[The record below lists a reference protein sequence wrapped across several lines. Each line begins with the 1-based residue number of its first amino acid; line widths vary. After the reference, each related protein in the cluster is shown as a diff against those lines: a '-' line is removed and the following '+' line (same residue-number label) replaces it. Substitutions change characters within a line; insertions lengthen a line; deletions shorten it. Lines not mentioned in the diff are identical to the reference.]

1 MGSLQRLSNRS
12 LGSTSCR
19 QFPTLV
25 LPLAL
30 LFPRTVWAL
39 RDDLTF
45 QFEQHAKEK
54 AANLLTVQD
63 SDWPCTRNNFTSIH
77 ERIGNHSSEQ
87 LVRIRCHEPLLLLV
101 QRDLLMIRRLKEIMN
116 SKDFE
121 EKKFPAN
128 FISDEKRKKLI
139 WSTIET
145 AANAVGFGLH
155 GAPAL
160 ADNIIFNGAAP
171 MYDYAKYAL
180 ELKHEKKANATRE
193 QAKNLFDSAGK
204 KVSSY
209 FSDMLLGM
217 LYDLY
222 AKMDFTIKAVGE
234 GGPMI
239 TTTTAF
245 EDEVG
250 NPLQWNSLG
259 AGTPLH
265 LNPDPKLQKEG
276 KTAVSVSGNWYVRGQ
291 DKGWISIEGWVD
303 DTSVSTKGGFLRWKG
318 SKHLQACKEMQEPC
332 RSKDQAVSIQEG
344 QLFKVVTLA
353 VSDTGLYFWQLA
365 GGIGFVP
372 WFDPYKKNMEGPLP
386 SDEATAVATELEKT
400 VTLPS
405 ASDMASFKG
414 LSKFNH
420 MWGSKPAQ
428 TSKVVLG
435 GLLFIG
441 GIFTHGLLW
450 IAASAYGVAAGVTD
464 AGLTMVLTEL
474 LSSHVGYVLLALAN
488 FEKELFAG
496 RTSHQTCR
504 PGSDDACAEGFACVG
519 RGVFQKGTF
528 TYPISNNV
536 SPTGKCVKSPQRQL
550 MPLNEVCSVD
560 IDCASGIC
568 NLEKSGSEI
577 ARLLGKCGQDF
588 E

>member
-19 QFPTLV
+19 QFPTLI

-39 RDDLTF
+39 RAEKTF
-45 QFEQHAKEK
+45 QFEKHAKEK
-54 AANLLTVQD
+54 AANLLTVLD
-63 SDWPCTRNNFTSIH
+63 SDWPCTRNDFTSIH
-77 ERIGNHSSEQ
+77 ERIGNYSSEQ

-101 QRDLLMIRRLKEIMN
+101 QRDLLMILRLKEIMN

-121 EKKFPAN
+121 ENKFPAN

-180 ELKHEKKANATRE
+180 ELKHEKKAKALRE
-193 QAKNLFDSAGK
+193 QAESLFDSAGK

-222 AKMDFTIKAVGE
+222 AKIDFAIKAVGE

-239 TTTTAF
+239 TATTVF

-250 NPLQWNSLG
+250 NPLQWSPLG

-265 LNPDPKLQKEG
+265 LNPDPKLQKEE
-276 KTAVSVSGNWYVRGQ
+276 KTAVTVSGNWYVRGQ

-353 VSDTGLYFWQLA
+353 VSDTVYTSGNSLGESALCRGSIHIRKTWKARFRLMRQQLWQRSS
-365 GGIGFVP
+365 
-372 WFDPYKKNMEGPLP
+372 KKPLP
-386 SDEATAVATELEKT
+386 SLRPATWH
-400 VTLPS
+400 PSRGS
-405 ASDMASFKG
+405 ASSTTCG
-414 LSKFNH
+414 
-420 MWGSKPAQ
+420 
-428 TSKVVLG
+428 
-435 GLLFIG
+435 
-441 GIFTHGLLW
+441 
-450 IAASAYGVAAGVTD
+450 AASRHRHPR
-464 AGLTMVLTEL
+464 
-474 LSSHVGYVLLALAN
+474 LSL
-488 FEKELFAG
+488 
-496 RTSHQTCR
+496 
-504 PGSDDACAEGFACVG
+504 
-519 RGVFQKGTF
+519 
-528 TYPISNNV
+528 
-536 SPTGKCVKSPQRQL
+536 
-550 MPLNEVCSVD
+550 EVCSSLEEFLRMAYSGLQPALM
-560 IDCASGIC
+560 ASQPV
-568 NLEKSGSEI
+568 LPMRASPW
-577 ARLLGKCGQDF
+577 F
-588 E
+588 